1 MYCRDYCAML
11 NNGCSI
17 TNFHNVHANH
27 TGYVWWQ
34 MSETRGHCFI
44 PLRVCIAWNR
54 YMSAVHCDKNFA
66 WSGVKS
72 CRWPAV
78 PTCDLRTTLTL
89 SFHKFTKYT
98 VGKNVLLSVFFFSLS
113 FAPRTHT
120 PSKQVELLIC
130 YTLSVAT
137 SRAGCDKISTVFNRL
152 ANQTSFHSNKINC
165 LLDAFG
171 HCGTGNL
178 LVALVQRNES
188 DCLLLCTLPYN

>member
-11 NNGCSI
+11 NNGCSV

-54 YMSAVHCDKNFA
+54 YLSAVHCDKNFA

-98 VGKNVLLSVFFFSLS
+98 VGKNVLLSVFFFL
-113 FAPRTHT
+113 FLLHQERTPLRNKLNCWYVT
-120 PSKQVELLIC
+120 PYQSQRHVRAVTKSQQCSTGWQIKQVFILI
-130 YTLSVAT
+130 
-137 SRAGCDKISTVFNRL
+137 R
-152 ANQTSFHSNKINC
+152 
-165 LLDAFG
+165 
-171 HCGTGNL
+171 
-178 LVALVQRNES
+178 
-188 DCLLLCTLPYN
+188 